1 MKLLNN
7 IKTKLLY
14 DNVNQSVKTVEHM
27 QNHQYSQDI
36 YDIISHDV
44 SPAIDVI
51 KQCTP
56 SENFFKDIEMFQ
68 DYDGTTENTVIKTMT
83 PYMRSSIPLL
93 KKLLENPV
101 ANVDLLEKRK
111 NYLSRLETSQIQ
123 DQRFQKLKELE
134 TDALW
139 VFVEKDETLRDLFD
153 IIYFKWSFMS
163 GFNKSPG
170 VMTASTFYKIAISPV
185 VGIISPIVYFIIPY
199 LIVRFKFKLKISFI
213 VYIQM
218 MYQSLTTMD
227 VLSGSS
233 LGGYKWMK
241 FVSYLMSILFYFQ
254 GVFNS
259 VELSKT
265 FYKLSKHIT
274 DKMNVLAD
282 FVQTAKDVISD
293 LWTDDIGELFYS
305 FEDVNKDSTM
315 GNSLSFTSK
324 PFSIFSNFGK
334 QLSEF
339 KNINIQTLNCLFKKT
354 FILDVLYSIKKYKQN
369 TRACFASYAHSDTPI
384 IKTRSIWHPCLNNDG
399 VVKNDIELCDNKNAI
414 ITGPN
419 AGGKSTFIKSMLINI
434 LFAQTT
440 CVCLASEFTITPF
453 DIVNS
458 QINVPDSKGHES
470 LFEAEM
476 YRCKRNLD
484 LLKENPEKKTLIILD
499 EMFSSTNPVEGIA
512 GAFAIAKRLAQSRN
526 CMLIFTTHFTYLT
539 KLAKHTGNFTNFRM
553 NIKYDGDTIIYPYKL
568 ENGIS
573 KQYIALELL
582 KKNGFDE
589 DIISEALQLKTKFT
603 S

>member
-27 QNHQYSQDI
+27 QNHQYSHEI

-44 SPAIDVI
+44 SPAVDVNKKCI
-51 KQCTP
+51 P

-83 PYMRSSIPLL
+83 PHMKSSVSLL

-101 ANVDLLEKRK
+101 ANVNLLERRRD
-111 NYLSRLETSQIQ
+111 YLSRLETSPIH

-170 VMTASTFYKIAISPV
+170 VMTASTFYKIAVSPV
-185 VGIISPIVYFIIPY
+185 VGIVSPIVYFIIPY
-199 LIVRFKFKLKISFI
+199 LIVRYKFKLKISFM
-213 VYIQM
+213 VYIRM

-233 LGGYKWMK
+233 QGGFKWMK
-241 FVSYLMSILFYFQ
+241 VISYLMSILFYFQ

-259 VELSKT
+259 IELSKT

-274 DKMNVLAD
+274 DKMNVLAE
-282 FVQTAKDVISD
+282 FAQTANDIISD
-293 LWTDDIGELFYS
+293 LWTDDIGVLFFS
-305 FEDVNKDSTM
+305 FDNVNKETKD
-315 GNSLSFTSK
+315 SLSFTAK
-324 PFSIFSNFGK
+324 PFSMFSNFGK

-339 KNINIQTLNCLFKKT
+339 KNIDIQALNCLFKKT
-354 FILDVLYSIKKYKQN
+354 FILDVLYSIKTYKQN
-369 TRACFASYAHSDTPI
+369 TRACFASYEHADSPI
-384 IKTRSIWHPCLNNDG
+384 IKARATWHPCLNNAQ
-399 VVKNDIELCDNKNAI
+399 VVKNDIELFNNKNAI

-476 YRCKRNLD
+476 YRCKHNLD
-484 LLKENPEKKTLIILD
+484 LLKENPDKKTLIILD

-539 KLAKHTGNFTNFRM
+539 KLATHTDHFTNFRM
-553 NIKYDGDTIIYPYKL
+553 NVKYDGDTIIYPYKL
-568 ENGIS
+568 ENGVS

-589 DIISEALQLKTKFT
+589 DIINEALHLKTKFT